1 MVALYFTAATVSCLV
16 LQHLV
21 QETEHA
27 IAVLLSAWVLWIS
40 LHQLVQELFPPLY
53 KEDDGAT

>member
-1 MVALYFTAATVSCLV
+1 MVALYFAAATVSLLV

-21 QETEHA
+21 RETEHA

-40 LHQLVQELFPPLY
+40 LHQLVATLLVHKADE
-53 KEDDGAT
+53 GAK